1 MASKIKQISLKEG
14 EIIVLEPKGNFV
26 GGDETDELRD
36 AIKKLGEE
44 GNLKLIIDLGGVS
57 YLNSSA
63 LGVLIAAHAN
73 YAKRGGEIKLC
84 QLNKNIENLFVI
96 TKLSL
101 VFDSYSSQM
110 EAVAGFSASK

>member
-1 MASKIKQISLKEG
+1 MSSIKQTSLHEG
-14 EIIVLEPKGNFV
+14 KIVILELKGNYV

-36 AIKKLGEE
+36 IIKKNSEA
-44 GNLKLIIDLGGVS
+44 GNTKLIIDLGEVS

-73 YAKRGGEIKLC
+73 YAKRGGKIKLC
-84 QLNKNIENLFVI
+84 QLNKNLENLFVI

-101 VFDSYSSQM
+101 IFDSFPSQV
-110 EAVAGFSASK
+110 EAIASFSD

>member
-1 MASKIKQISLKEG
+1 MSSIKKTPLAEG
-14 EIIVLEPKGNFV
+14 RIIVLELKGNYV

-36 AIKKLGEE
+36 EIKKLSEE
-44 GNLKLIIDLGGVS
+44 GNLELVVDLGEVA

-63 LGVLIAAHAN
+63 LGVLISAHTN
-73 YAKRGGEIKLC
+73 YTKRGGKIKLC

-101 VFDSYSSQM
+101 IFDSYPSQV
-110 EAVAGFSASK
+110 EAIASFSE

>member
-1 MASKIKQISLKEG
+1 MSTIKQTLLQDG
-14 EIIVLEPKGNFV
+14 RIIVLELRGNYV

-36 AIKKLGEE
+36 TIKKVSEA
-44 GNLKLIIDLGGVS
+44 GNLKLVIDLGEVS

-73 YAKRGGEIKLC
+73 YTKRGGKVMLC
-84 QLNKNIENLFVI
+84 RLNKNLENLFVI

-101 VFDSYSSQM
+101 IFDSYPNQV
-110 EAVAGFSASK
+110 EAIAGFSI

>member
-1 MASKIKQISLKEG
+1 MASRIKETPLHDGK
-14 EIIVLEPKGNFV
+14 IIVLEPKGNYT

-36 AIKKLGEE
+36 KIKQLSEA
-44 GNLKLIIDLGGVS
+44 GNLKLVIDLGEVS

-101 VFDSYSSQM
+101 IFDSYPSQI
-110 EAVAGFSASK
+110 EAVAGFSK

>member
-1 MASKIKQISLKEG
+1 MSSIKKTSLHDGKI
-14 EIIVLEPKGNFV
+14 IILALKGNYV

-36 AIKKLGEE
+36 EIKKNAEE
-44 GNLKLIIDLGGVS
+44 GNTKLIVDLGEVS

-73 YAKRGGEIKLC
+73 YAKRGGKIKLC
-84 QLNKNIENLFVI
+84 QLNKNLENLFVI

-101 VFDSYSSQM
+101 IFDSYPSQV
-110 EAVAGFSASK
+110 EAIASFSD